1 MYTPKRRWTQRGLR
15 LLFVGLALLTAWV
28 IRQTNGALI
37 LELYGSITRPFHNKQ
52 LNNQQIL
59 TNTRLEELQ
68 SKLAEVER
76 ENQQLKELL
85 GYYES
90 QKSPVITAPII
101 GRSPDNWWQKIF
113 IGRGSKDGVQKNAM
127 VTGIGGLVGRVIN
140 VTPNTSEVLLVSNLD
155 SSIGATVSRS
165 RSMGL
170 IEGQGDQIAV
180 MRFFEKVPDV
190 RRGDVIITSAVSRLF
205 PSGIPIG
212 RVLSVTPSRGPAPE
226 AKVEFSAN
234 VHNLEWVLIHPVQHP

>member
-15 LLFVGLALLTAWV
+15 LLFVGLALLGAWV
-28 IRQTNGALI
+28 LRQTNGALI
-37 LELYGSITRPFHNKQ
+37 LELYAFITRPFQ
-52 LNNQQIL
+52 SNQINSGQIL
-59 TNTRLEELQ
+59 TNKRTQELESRLT
-68 SKLAEVER
+68 EVEK
-76 ENQQLKELL
+76 ENQQLKQLL

-90 QKSPVITAPII
+90 QKTPVITAPII

-113 IGRGSKDGVQKNAM
+113 IGRGSKDGVQKDAV
-127 VTGIGGLVGRVIN
+127 VTGIGGLVGRVTN
-140 VTPNTSEVLLVSNLD
+140 VTPNTSEVLLVSNTD
-155 SSIGATVSRS
+155 SNIGATVSRS

-190 RRGDVIITSAVSRLF
+190 RPGDIVTTSAVSRLF

-212 RVLSVTPSRGPAPE
+212 RVLSVAPSKGPAPE
-226 AKVEFSAN
+226 AKVEFIAPVN
-234 VHNLEWVLIHPVQHP
+234 NIEWVLIHPLPHP